1 MMKIKM
7 KNFLLVIFCCLM
19 PCFILAQTPN
29 DTANVNVDTTGQR
42 DLIDVARSFLKFKPR
57 SKEQDKKQVYFSILP
72 ISTSVPGGSAV
83 LVTSTTAGFYLGDRK
98 TTYLSSVTFAPYFN
112 LKGRY
117 GLPIHSSIWTPDNT
131 FNVQGDTRF
140 LVYPQYTWGQG
151 GRRAEPDRILVD
163 FNYIRF
169 YQSVLKR
176 IEPYFYVGVGYNL
189 DYYFSINTDD
199 NNPPVTLRDFT
210 GYPYGTAPGKNSFSS
225 GLTLNAVYDTR
236 QNSLNPLPGIFA
248 SFIYRHNAGFMGS
261 DNNAQSVYLDF
272 RKYVAL
278 TNSGPK
284 NVLAF
289 WSYYWTTISDGTPFL
304 GLPGIGNDPYQRSGR
319 GIEQNRYRGESLIYF
334 ESEYRRDI
342 TSNGLFGF
350 VVFANFD
357 SASEPNTHRFA
368 YINPAAGGGLR
379 IKFNKRSDTN
389 IAIDYGFS
397 KGYNG
402 LIVGLGE
409 AF

>member
-1 MMKIKM
+1 MNKF
-7 KNFLLVIFCCLM
+7 FLTIFY
-19 PCFILAQTPN
+19 CFIPFFLWAQTPS
-29 DTANVNVDTTGQR
+29 DTANRTIDTTGR
-42 DLIDVARSFLKFKPR
+42 KDLLDIATTFFKFKPR
-57 SKEQDKKQVYFSILP
+57 SNYTERKQVYFSILP
-72 ISTSVPGGSAV
+72 VSSSIPGGSKA

-98 TTYLSSVTFAPYFN
+98 TTYISSVTFAPYFN

-117 GLPIHSSIWTPDNT
+117 GLPLHSSIWTPDNT
-131 FNVQGDTRF
+131 YNVQGDTRF
-140 LVYPQYTWGQG
+140 LVYPQYTWGLG
-151 GRRAEPDRILVD
+151 GKRAEADRLLVN

-176 IEPYFYVGVGYNL
+176 IKPYFYVGVGYDL
-189 DYYFSINTDD
+189 DYFFSINT
-199 NNPPVTLRDFT
+199 NNSNPPVSLQDFT
-210 GYPYGTAPGKNSFSS
+210 AYQYGTAAGKNSFSS
-225 GLTLNAVYDTR
+225 GLTLNAIYDTR
-236 QNSLNPLPGIFA
+236 QNSINPLPGIFA

-261 DNNAQSVYLDF
+261 DNNSQSLYLDF
-272 RKYVAL
+272 RKYVSL

-304 GLPGIGNDPYQRSGR
+304 SLPGIGNDPYSRSGR
-319 GIEQNRYRGESLIYF
+319 GIEQNRYRGENLIYF
-334 ESEYRRDI
+334 EAEYRRDI
-342 TSNGLFGF
+342 TANGLFGF
-350 VVFANFD
+350 VVFTNFN

-379 IKFNKRSDTN
+379 IKFNKKSDTN
-389 IAIDYGFS
+389 IALDYGFS

-402 LIVGLGE
+402 MIIGLGE

>member
-1 MMKIKM
+1 MNKLI
-7 KNFLLVIFCCLM
+7 LLMLCCLV
-19 PCFILAQTPN
+19 PCLLLAQTPT
-29 DTANVNVDTTGQR
+29 DTANVKVDTTGQR
-42 DLIDVARSFLKFKPR
+42 DLIDIGSGILKLKQRPYNP
-57 SKEQDKKQVYFSILP
+57 DKKQIYFSILP

-83 LVTSTTAGFYLGDRK
+83 LVTSTTAGFYLGNRK

-112 LKGRY
+112 FKGRY
-117 GLPIHSSIWTPDNT
+117 GLPIHSSIWSPDNT
-131 FNVQGDTRF
+131 YNVQGDTRF
-140 LVYPQYTWGQG
+140 LVYPQYTWGLG
-151 GRRAEPDRILVD
+151 GKHTEDERLLVN

-176 IEPYFYVGVGYNL
+176 IKPYFYVGVGYNL
-189 DYYFSINTDD
+189 DYYFSINTKD
-199 NNPPVTLRDFT
+199 NANPIPLKDYT
-210 GYPYGTAPGKNSFSS
+210 GYQYGTTEGNSFSS

-236 QNSLNPLPGIFA
+236 QNSINPLPGIFA

-272 RKYVAL
+272 RKYIAL
-278 TNSGPK
+278 GKSGKKK
-284 NVLAF
+284 NVLAM
-289 WSYYWTTISDGTPFL
+289 WSYYWTTISSGTPFL
-304 GLPGIGNDPYQRSGR
+304 SLPGIGNDPYQRSGR
-319 GIEQNRYRGESLIYF
+319 GIEQNRYRGESLLYY
-334 ESEYRRDI
+334 EAEYRRDL
-342 TSNGLFGF
+342 TDNGLFGF
-350 VVFANFD
+350 VVFTNFNT
-357 SASEPNTHRFA
+357 ASEPNTRRFA

-389 IAIDYGFS
+389 VAIDYGFS